1 MQIGGIPLS
10 IQLAVYTVVLATAWW
25 LAGRLR
31 SVRQRQILLLAISY
45 VLYATWGL
53 WFVVVLVFSSLM
65 NYALGIYL
73 QKDLS
78 SRRLWVGILLNLLLL
93 SFFKYLP
100 SAARQSDR
108 STLAGLGRLVL
119 PIGISFWTFEALS
132 YLLDLYAEEDLR
144 PTLLEF
150 CLYMA
155 FWPTALSGPI
165 CRLPKM
171 LSQFREYWI
180 PCWSDLAIGTQ
191 RIAVGLVMICL
202 SQILAAGLY
211 PRTGVDYAF
220 SLPVASLRG
229 IDVWIMIVGYGF
241 QLFFN
246 FCGYSHLVIGAAR
259 WFGFR
264 LAENFNRPYLSTTTS
279 EFWTRW
285 HMSLS
290 FWIRDYVFIPLATM
304 RAEVWWRNLSLVI
317 AMFLFGLWHKG
328 SILFMVWGIYHGL
341 LLVGHRYWQRLQ
353 DNLQLP
359 ANLLKPISWT
369 VTFAGIS
376 VGWIFFRAESIHNAA
391 RMLRL
396 AFSPSD
402 FLPRAL
408 PRTFYGLVLVLGVG
422 YFIVVGAGE
431 LLERWSS
438 GEAGLEKTSIFARTV
453 SVPVMDGLR
462 LMAQNRWV
470 WLVPTSAVL
479 TLYLYLLLK
488 PQVAA
493 GAPMLYRLF

>member
-1 MQIGGIPLS
+1 
-10 IQLAVYTVVLATAWW
+10 VVGRATAVSSPTPSPAARDQ
-25 LAGRLR
+25 LSFVRHLGIVVSRGVGFQFPHELR
-31 SVRQRQILLLAISY
+31 SGHLLAER
-45 VLYATWGL
+45 
-53 WFVVVLVFSSLM
+53 SL
-65 NYALGIYL
+65 
-73 QKDLS
+73 
-78 SRRLWVGILLNLLLL
+78 RRLWVGILLNLLFL

-100 SAARQSDR
+100 LAARHSDR

-150 CLYMA
+150 CLYVA

-191 RIAVGLVMICL
+191 RIAVGLIMMWL

-211 PRTGVDYAF
+211 PNTGVDYAF
-220 SLPVASLRG
+220 SLPVASIRG

-259 WFGFR
+259 CFGFR

-304 RAEVWWRNLSLVI
+304 RVELWWRNLSLVI
-317 AMFLFGLWHKG
+317 AMGTHHPGDTQGGHILG
-328 SILFMVWGIYHGL
+328 SIVLDP
-341 LLVGHRYWQRLQ
+341 LV
-353 DNLQLP
+353 
-359 ANLLKPISWT
+359 T
-369 VTFAGIS
+369 VHDS
-376 VGWIFFRAESIHNAA
+376 PVGGVSI
-391 RMLRL
+391 
-396 AFSPSD
+396 
-402 FLPRAL
+402 
-408 PRTFYGLVLVLGVG
+408 V
-422 YFIVVGAGE
+422 
-431 LLERWSS
+431 
-438 GEAGLEKTSIFARTV
+438 TS
-453 SVPVMDGLR
+453 
-462 LMAQNRWV
+462 
-470 WLVPTSAVL
+470 
-479 TLYLYLLLK
+479 
-488 PQVAA
+488 
-493 GAPMLYRLF
+493 